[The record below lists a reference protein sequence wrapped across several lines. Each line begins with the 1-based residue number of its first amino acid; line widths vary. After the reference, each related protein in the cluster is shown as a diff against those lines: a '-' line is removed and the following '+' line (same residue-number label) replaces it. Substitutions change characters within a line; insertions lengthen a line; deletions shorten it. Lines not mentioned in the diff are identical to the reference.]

1 MPSVI
6 DPNSTSYPIAA
17 AADATGVPRALAYPY
32 VWANRLWAQAPTGPN
47 FQRLLAT
54 YEDLIIGVGLQ
65 PTVAFQQRVE
75 AAIMDSR
82 VYWPVPDWFTWPAL
96 VPERTIPDV
105 VFSDDDNAI
114 PPDQPEPV
122 E

>member
-1 MPSVI
+1 MIHP
-6 DPNSTSYPIAA
+6 DSTSYPVAA
-17 AADATGVPRALAYPY
+17 AAEATGVPRALAYPY
-32 VWANRLWAQAPTGPN
+32 VWANRLWAQTPTGPN
-47 FQRLLAT
+47 FSRLLAA
-54 YEDLIIGVGLQ
+54 YEALIIDVGLQ
-65 PTVAFQQRVE
+65 TTTAFQERVE

-82 VYWPVPDWFTWPAL
+82 VYWPIPLWFTWPAL

-114 PPDQPEPV
+114 PPMQPEPI